1 MIRAIRMTQS
11 LLLLTLISLTA
22 VTQAQSE
29 SAYQIEAILFAQP
42 SGQISGERTPDS
54 DWANGAI
61 MLEETARSD
70 VRKLDSTQHRLDR
83 EADKLT
89 AQGYQILMHNAWIQ
103 PTDSRLKVAVH
114 QGERLGD
121 HFPVEAVVGLQ
132 RNQDSLALDVKA
144 WRHIAVRSQT
154 DQNSTLVSEQL
165 HQIRR
170 LRLDEVHYLD
180 HQSMGML
187 VRVSRR

>member
-11 LLLLTLISLTA
+11 LLLLTLVFMAT

-29 SAYQIEAILFAQP
+29 SAYQIEVILFTQP
-42 SGQISGERTPDS
+42 SAQISGGRTPDF
-54 DWANGAI
+54 DWANEAV

-83 EADKLT
+83 EAGKLT

-103 PTDSRLKVAVH
+103 PADSRLTVAVH
-114 QGERLGD
+114 QGESLGD
-121 HFPVEAVVGLQ
+121 HYPIEAVVGLQ
-132 RNQDSLALDVKA
+132 RSADSLALDVKA
-144 WRHIAVRSQT
+144 WRHIAVRGQT
-154 DQNSTLVSEQL
+154 DQDSTLVSEQL

>member
-1 MIRAIRMTQS
+1 
-11 LLLLTLISLTA
+11 
-22 VTQAQSE
+22 
-29 SAYQIEAILFAQP
+29 
-42 SGQISGERTPDS
+42 
-54 DWANGAI
+54 
-61 MLEETARSD
+61 
-70 VRKLDSTQHRLDR
+70 
-83 EADKLT
+83 
-89 AQGYQILMHNAWIQ
+89 MHNAWIQ

-132 RNQDSLALDVKA
+132 RNQDSLTLDVKA
-144 WRHIAVRSQT
+144 WRHMAARDQT
-154 DQNSTLVSEQL
+154 DQNGTLVSEQL

-187 VRVSRR
+187 VKVSRR

>member
-11 LLLLTLISLTA
+11 LLLLSLISLTA

-144 WRHIAVRSQT
+144 WRHMAARDQT
-154 DQNSTLVSEQL
+154 DQNGTLVSEQL

-187 VRVSRR
+187 VKVSRR